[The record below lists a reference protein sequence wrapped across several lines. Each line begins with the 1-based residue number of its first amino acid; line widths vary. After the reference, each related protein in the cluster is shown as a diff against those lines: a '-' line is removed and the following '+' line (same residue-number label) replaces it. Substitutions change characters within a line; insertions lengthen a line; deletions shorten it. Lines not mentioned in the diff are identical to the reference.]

1 MRLVQ
6 RIKEKHYG
14 EIKGR
19 TCVDDRSQCEY
30 ISKEASTSPTVYVE
44 SLFLVIIIA
53 VMEGRS
59 VGVVDIPGDFLTT
72 TTDENIVEIVDGL
85 LVDMLVKSNPKYK
98 EFVYVSK
105 SKKKIVYLRLKKA
118 MYGTLRAARLFYER

>member
-1 MRLVQ
+1 
-6 RIKEKHYG
+6 
-14 EIKGR
+14 
-19 TCVDDRSQCEY
+19 
-30 ISKEASTSPTVYVE
+30 
-44 SLFLVIIIA
+44 
-53 VMEGRS
+53 MEGRS

-72 TTDENIVEIVDGL
+72 TSDENIVEIVDGL